1 MIPCPDCCP
10 SCVIGTDTF
19 AGDLSAFTETGSPT
33 ISSGILQ
40 LGAGDGVTHDTAAAG
55 VGDAVRTYFTITT
68 SPTNG
73 TIRAEIAKS
82 DSSNLLYGE
91 VIKTGSTW
99 EIVVGHRVGGT
110 DTEYTSVVELSGA
123 PSNPIIVCLSWEP
136 GETQTPESFDTGG
149 HYPNTATD
157 SGWTNSSNILLDD
170 GNSATHFLPASTTSG
185 QLAAL
190 DFRFPLPPG
199 STIDGIL
206 VVIQARAATASNTIQ
221 IWEVQLYNKDG
232 NAVGDVKVQTGQ
244 LTTTMANYTFGGDTD
259 NWNAGLAWDDFL
271 STVSG
276 VRMLFRNVNPI
287 SIDTVSVDVVLME
300 LWFTTPE
307 RTPGRLRLSIN
318 GECVTEYSAENPDD
332 GLLAG
337 VRSVAGDW
345 EIDDWNYEYL
355 QSASRPN
362 CGVCACDTEDAEPC
376 PCCDDGFPAAA
387 EYVIDLGAGGWTD
400 STCSFCDDV
409 AGEFLLTS
417 ASSCVWS
424 YTDEIAC
431 PDNGGGNCYPRIIV
445 MSLTLVTSG
454 ETCKWVFRMSGPGV
468 CDPADNQLSF
478 LAVYESGDMSS
489 GEDCQSLPVTL
500 NKVTDTNAVCGGAL
514 PATIT
519 LEAA

>member
-10 SCVIGTDTF
+10 SCVIGTDDF
-19 AGDLSAFTETGSPT
+19 SGDLSAFTETGSPT

-40 LGAGDGVTHDTAAAG
+40 LGTGDGVTHDTAAAG

-110 DTEYTSVVELSGA
+110 DTEYTSVVELSAA
-123 PSNPIIVCLSWEP
+123 PDSPIIVCLSWEP
-136 GETQTPESFDTGG
+136 GETQTPESFETGG
-149 HYPNTATD
+149 HYPSTATD

-337 VRSVAGDW
+337 VRSVADDW

-362 CGVCACDTEDAEPC
+362 CGVCACNVVEAEPC
-376 PCCDDGFPAAA
+376 ECCEAAPPPL
-387 EYVIDLGAGGWTD
+387 VVLDLGAGGWTD
-400 STCSFCDDV
+400 DQCDCDV
-409 AGEFLLTS
+409 IAGEFELVAVGACSWQDLAPSPMTCTLTCGATSVTLLIRLSIFRTIS
-417 ASSCVWS
+417 NECWWGVSI
-424 YTDEIAC
+424 DFIA
-431 PDNGGGNCYPRIIV
+431 D
-445 MSLTLVTSG
+445 
-454 ETCKWVFRMSGPGV
+454 GPG
-468 CDPADNQLSF
+468 CLLGHAEYNSSF
-478 LAVYESGDMSS
+478 FATTPD
-489 GEDCQSLPVTL
+489 DCYDLPVTL
-500 NKVTDTNAVCGGAL
+500 TKVVDLPGDICNGAL

-519 LEAA
+519 LDIP